1 MKKVFNL
8 FVPFLKSL
16 INKRAQLLT
25 TLFLLGT
32 SSVFSQ
38 LPLKAGAAR
47 VNITPPYGTII
58 NGDFLPNYAREIH
71 DSLYARSL
79 AFDNG
84 EMKFVFIVVD
94 NMTLDAGLINT
105 AKSLIKSETGLPQ
118 AQIMIS
124 CNHAHSTGSV
134 IETATV
140 QADLSYRLFLPVK
153 IAKSAVL
160 ALSALKPAKI
170 AWGYIDVPKHVSC
183 RRWYMKPGFPM
194 VDPFGNE
201 DKVWMNPPAGSEFLD
216 RPVSQA
222 DPQVS
227 YLAVKT
233 TDNKWIAILSNYST
247 HYVGGFPSNT
257 ISGDYYG
264 EIDKM
269 LKAKLKAGDGFVGI
283 MSNGTSGDVNT
294 MDFRLTKN
302 YPSGDYEKI
311 KLIAGDISDSIIV
324 SLKNV
329 KWSDKPVFKVLGAD
343 ITIER
348 RQPSPEVLAW
358 AKERVRSA
366 DFTKLGTANKA
377 SDDIKS
383 SYALDIVKLDFYE
396 PLSYSL
402 TLQAIRI
409 GDGTIGTLPG
419 EIFAETGLK
428 LKKNAPCKYYFSISL
443 ANGQFGYVPPA
454 SQFLLGGYETWLCSG
469 SLLATDAEEKIY
481 GALISLIKI
490 VQ

>member
-1 MKKVFNL
+1 MKIKL
-8 FVPFLKSL
+8 MKRMSILSL
-16 INKRAQLLT
+16 LAFFACTLNQAQLP
-25 TLFLLGT
+25 
-32 SSVFSQ
+32 V
-38 LPLKAGAAR
+38 KAGSAR
-47 VNITPPYGTII
+47 VNVTPPVGTII

-71 DSLYARSL
+71 DSLFARAL

-94 NMTLDAGLINT
+94 NMTLDAGLINS
-105 AKSLIKSETGLPQ
+105 AKSLIKSETGLPP
-118 AQIMIS
+118 AQVMIS

-140 QADLSYRLFLPVK
+140 QADLSYRLYLPAR
-153 IAKSAVL
+153 IARSAVM
-160 ALSALKPAKI
+160 ALSELKPAKI
-170 AWGYIDVPKHVSC
+170 AWGNIDVPKHVAC

-201 DKVWMNPPAGSEFLD
+201 DKVWMNPPSGSEFLD
-216 RPVSQA
+216 KPVSQV

-311 KLIAGDISDSIIV
+311 KLIAGDISDSIVV
-324 SLKNV
+324 SLKNA
-329 KWSDKPVFKVLGAD
+329 KWSDKPVFKVVGAD
-343 ITIER
+343 ITIDR
-348 RQPSPEVLAW
+348 RQPSPELLAW
-358 AKERVRSA
+358 AKERVKSA
-366 DFTKLGTANKA
+366 DLAKLGTADKA

-383 SYALDIVKLDFYE
+383 SYALDIVKVDFYE
-396 PLSYSL
+396 PASYTL
-402 TLQAIRI
+402 PLQAIRL
-409 GDGTIGTLPG
+409 GEGTIGTLPG
-419 EIFAETGLK
+419 EFFAETGLK
-428 LKKNAPCKYYFSISL
+428 LKKNAPCKYYFSVSL

-454 SQFLLGGYETWLCSG
+454 SQFALGGYETWLCSG
-469 SLLATDAEEKIY
+469 SLLAIDAEEKLSD
-481 GALISLIKI
+481 ALIMLVNAI
-490 VQ
+490 Q